1 MRLSKLPKPAASS
14 TKQAAIDDGKVPRQ
28 AVSLSLLRYTTTLGR
43 VESSWSFQE
52 PQPYRSSFLSHT
64 KLPACLLLFPSS
76 SGVSRG
82 LREERSV
89 GTYSKQMLL
98 DDRSALPSFSSLSF
112 IHIRLHTHTTSTTS
126 STTTSTHIYH
136 NSPHEASY
144 TTPTLTLIESFLRL
158 HDSDDCI
165 CSPP

>member
-28 AVSLSLLRYTTTLGR
+28 AVSLSLLRYTTTLGGWSLHGPSKSLNHT
-43 VESSWSFQE
+43 VVASS
-52 PQPYRSSFLSHT
+52 RTSSFL
-64 KLPACLLLFPSS
+64 LPASFPS